1 MLHHRWITSQR
12 SYPEVV
18 IAARR
23 RASLLALTAIVGGSG
38 VLHLVIPAPYR
49 RLVPAPLG
57 QWRSELV
64 ALSGVAEIG
73 CAALL
78 LLPRTRRVGAL
89 ATAALLVAVFPANL
103 QMAIDGGY
111 PDAPFPANNAVAAW
125 LRLPLQVPLVLWAL
139 SFRRGEGDGAAD
151 DTT

>member
-1 MLHHRWITSQR
+1 MT
-12 SYPEVV
+12 
-18 IAARR
+18 AARR
-23 RASLLALTAIVGGSG
+23 RASLLGLTAIVGGSG

-49 RLVPAPLG
+49 RLVPAPLA

-73 CAALL
+73 CATLL
-78 LLPRTRRVGAL
+78 LTRRTRRLGAL
-89 ATAALLVAVFPANL
+89 ATAALLVAVFPANV

-111 PDAPFPANNAVAAW
+111 PGAPFPANNAVAAW

-139 SFRRGEGDGAAD
+139 SLRREDRDATAAH
-151 DTT
+151 T